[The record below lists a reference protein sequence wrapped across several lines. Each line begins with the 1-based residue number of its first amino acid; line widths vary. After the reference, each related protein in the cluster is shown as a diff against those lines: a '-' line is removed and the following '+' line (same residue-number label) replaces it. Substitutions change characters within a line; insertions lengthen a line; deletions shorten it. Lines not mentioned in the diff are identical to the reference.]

1 MKRFIAFALL
11 VVVAGC
17 AGSSSIRTGDFSTGF
32 HVVVTIGPTCP
43 VEGPG
48 QECGDKPYETD
59 LIIVEKAS
67 RKVVARIRADENGR
81 TGITG
86 MKPGAYSILPPSTSG
101 PPSASPV
108 DFTVR
113 EGKITEVKMS
123 FDSGIR

>member
-1 MKRFIAFALL
+1 MPL
-11 VVVAGC
+11 VDG
-17 AGSSSIRTGDFSTGF
+17 STGF

-59 LIIVEKAS
+59 LIIVEKVS
-67 RKVVARIRADENGR
+67 RKVVARIRTDENGR

-113 EGKITEVKMS
+113 KGKITEVKMS